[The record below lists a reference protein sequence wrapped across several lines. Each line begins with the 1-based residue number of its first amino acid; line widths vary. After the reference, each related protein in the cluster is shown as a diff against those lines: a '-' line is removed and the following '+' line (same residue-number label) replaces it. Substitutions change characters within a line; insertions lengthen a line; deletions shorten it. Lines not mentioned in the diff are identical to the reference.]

1 MKKITIKFQEE
12 SFEIDV
18 SKIVAFP
25 NNVFL
30 IEYSN
35 TSILFS
41 IIQPPFYII
50 EKGNVFSFQD
60 DLNSKHIDL
69 LHSISNG
76 IEENYNLF

>member
-1 MKKITIKFQEE
+1 VKKITIKFQGE

-18 SKIVAFP
+18 TKIVAFP
-25 NNVFL
+25 NNVYL

-35 TSILFS
+35 KSILFS
-41 IIQPPFYII
+41 IIPPPIYII

-60 DLNSKHIDL
+60 EINSICIDL
-69 LHSISNG
+69 LHSITLG